1 MSLKELELA
10 ADAITREVSR
20 LKKDLSK
27 EGGHSDA
34 ARRIGRVKRLE
45 DVLFRTAER
54 SPFIW
59 ETLMASICE
68 LKEYLRAE
76 AASGTKGIEDDVRGH
91 SEGLREPLKGMRKVP
106 PGPRQGKGF
115 SGSPR
120 AQGLKGPAQ
129 QEKRFEK
136 SKGEALVMTEVYLD
150 GVRLEFE
157 DSGSGSTIK
166 ELIETIENDLSGLR
180 RFVMEL
186 WIDGEMLQEWR
197 GSRVL
202 NRPISIY
209 SDYKLKT
216 ASMEEVALE
225 GLDLVQEYM
234 KVTREN
240 IDACVNDLRVGNGRA
255 DAVMSSVFDG
265 FVEIVKTIDA
275 LARGGE
281 RYRMDLFREN
291 PAAYFNPVIR
301 GLEELR
307 EASDGGDSI
316 TAADILEYELKPL
329 LEEMEGN
336 LFHYYA

>member
-1 MSLKELELA
+1 
-10 ADAITREVSR
+10 
-20 LKKDLSK
+20 
-27 EGGHSDA
+27 
-34 ARRIGRVKRLE
+34 
-45 DVLFRTAER
+45 
-54 SPFIW
+54 
-59 ETLMASICE
+59 
-68 LKEYLRAE
+68 
-76 AASGTKGIEDDVRGH
+76 
-91 SEGLREPLKGMRKVP
+91 
-106 PGPRQGKGF
+106 
-115 SGSPR
+115 
-120 AQGLKGPAQ
+120 
-129 QEKRFEK
+129 
-136 SKGEALVMTEVYLD
+136 MTEVYLD

-281 RYRMDLFREN
+281 RYRMDLFRDN

-307 EASDGGDSI
+307 EASDGRDSI

>member
-1 MSLKELELA
+1 
-10 ADAITREVSR
+10 
-20 LKKDLSK
+20 
-27 EGGHSDA
+27 
-34 ARRIGRVKRLE
+34 
-45 DVLFRTAER
+45 
-54 SPFIW
+54 
-59 ETLMASICE
+59 
-68 LKEYLRAE
+68 
-76 AASGTKGIEDDVRGH
+76 
-91 SEGLREPLKGMRKVP
+91 
-106 PGPRQGKGF
+106 
-115 SGSPR
+115 
-120 AQGLKGPAQ
+120 
-129 QEKRFEK
+129 
-136 SKGEALVMTEVYLD
+136 MTEVYLD

-202 NRPISIY
+202 NRPLSIY

-216 ASMEEVALE
+216 ASMVEVALE

>member
-1 MSLKELELA
+1 
-10 ADAITREVSR
+10 
-20 LKKDLSK
+20 
-27 EGGHSDA
+27 
-34 ARRIGRVKRLE
+34 
-45 DVLFRTAER
+45 
-54 SPFIW
+54 
-59 ETLMASICE
+59 
-68 LKEYLRAE
+68 
-76 AASGTKGIEDDVRGH
+76 
-91 SEGLREPLKGMRKVP
+91 
-106 PGPRQGKGF
+106 
-115 SGSPR
+115 
-120 AQGLKGPAQ
+120 
-129 QEKRFEK
+129 
-136 SKGEALVMTEVYLD
+136 MTEVYLD

-157 DSGSGSTIK
+157 DTGSSSTIK
-166 ELIETIENDLSGLR
+166 DLIDTIEKDLSGLR

-202 NRPISIY
+202 NRPMSIY
-209 SDYKLKT
+209 SDFKLKT

-234 KVTREN
+234 KVTKEN
-240 IDACVNDLRVGNGRA
+240 IEAAVNDLRVGNGRA

-291 PAAYFNPVIR
+291 PAAYFNHVIR
-301 GLEELR
+301 GLEDLK
-307 EASDGGDSI
+307 EAGESRDTI

-336 LFHYYA
+336 LFHYYS

>member
-1 MSLKELELA
+1 
-10 ADAITREVSR
+10 
-20 LKKDLSK
+20 
-27 EGGHSDA
+27 
-34 ARRIGRVKRLE
+34 
-45 DVLFRTAER
+45 
-54 SPFIW
+54 
-59 ETLMASICE
+59 
-68 LKEYLRAE
+68 
-76 AASGTKGIEDDVRGH
+76 
-91 SEGLREPLKGMRKVP
+91 
-106 PGPRQGKGF
+106 
-115 SGSPR
+115 
-120 AQGLKGPAQ
+120 
-129 QEKRFEK
+129 
-136 SKGEALVMTEVYLD
+136 MTEVYLD

-157 DSGSGSTIK
+157 DTGSSSTIK
-166 ELIETIENDLSGLR
+166 DLIETIEKDLSGLR

-202 NRPISIY
+202 NRPMSTY
-209 SDYKLKT
+209 SDFKLKT

-234 KVTREN
+234 KVTKEN
-240 IDACVNDLRVGNGRA
+240 IDAAVNDLRVGNGRA

-291 PAAYFNPVIR
+291 PSAYFNHVIR
-301 GLEELR
+301 GLEDLK
-307 EASDGGDSI
+307 EAGESRDTI

-336 LFHYYA
+336 LFHYYS